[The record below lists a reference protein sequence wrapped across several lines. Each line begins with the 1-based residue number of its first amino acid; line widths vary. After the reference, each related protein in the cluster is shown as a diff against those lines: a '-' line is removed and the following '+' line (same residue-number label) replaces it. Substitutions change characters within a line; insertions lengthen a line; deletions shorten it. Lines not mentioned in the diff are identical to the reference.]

1 MKVNQKYVE
10 IGLILF
16 IIIIGVCAY
25 RFGYMPYAEK
35 AEALQSEIDTQNTR
49 EKTLTE
55 KETHRKEWTEF
66 IAEAKDKIDEMLKK
80 YGGGVL
86 FENATMIAN
95 EIENS
100 TGVFVDSISL
110 SDYELV
116 YYSPT
121 EGVIVESTMQQ
132 ADRIAATESCNT
144 RVLKRTM
151 NVSMSTGYTAFK
163 KVAEFLN
170 NYPERMVLDNFTLG
184 YDPNTGEL
192 TNDMTVNMYMV
203 LDENHEYKAP
213 EIKDEDVTIGN
224 PNLFRSFI
232 PEPTLEEALENIPE
246 GEFYIP

>member
-25 RFGYMPYAEK
+25 RFGYTPYAEK
-35 AEALQSEIDTQNTR
+35 AEALQSEIDTQNAR

-55 KETHRKEWTEF
+55 KETHREEWSEF
-66 IAEAKDKIDEMLKK
+66 IAEARDKIDEMLKK

-95 EIENS
+95 EIENA
-100 TGVFVDSISL
+100 TGVFIKGISL
-110 SDYELV
+110 SDYELM

-121 EGVIVESTMQQ
+121 EGVVVDNNMMT
-132 ADRIAATESCNT
+132 ADKIEATEACET
-144 RVLKRTM
+144 RILKRTM
-151 NVSMSTGYTAFK
+151 SVSMQTGYTAFK
-163 KVAEFLN
+163 KVSDFVN

-184 YDPNTGEL
+184 YDPQTGEL
-192 TNDMTVNMYMV
+192 SNDMVVNLYMV
-203 LDENHEYKAP
+203 LDDNHEYKAP